1 MDYLNENVNNLLLSC
16 EENLEKAVNFV
27 KNEFMLIRAGRVNTG
42 IVDRITVDYFGT
54 PTPLKNLANMNAADS
69 RTLVVNLWDT
79 SIIRDVCKAILQAQ
93 IGANPIDDGRVIRLI
108 FPLLTEE
115 RRKELVKHAKKITEE
130 GKVTMR
136 NARRDALD
144 ALKKFSKSD
153 NISEDEQKSIE
164 ADIQK
169 LTDTYTKTLDTIFA
183 KKEQE
188 IMEI

>member
-1 MDYLNENVNNLLLSC
+1 LDYLNENINQALFAL

-27 KNEFMLIRAGRVNTG
+27 KGEFMLVRAGRVNTG
-42 IVDRITVDYFGT
+42 IVERINVDYFDA
-54 PTPLKNLANMNAADS
+54 PTPLKNLANINATDS

-79 SIIRDVCKAILQAQ
+79 SIIRDVCKAIIQAQ

-115 RRKELVKHAKKITEE
+115 RRKELVKQAKKITEE

-136 NARRDALD
+136 NARRDAMD
-144 ALKKFSKSD
+144 ALKKIAKAES
-153 NISEDEQKSIE
+153 ISEDEQKTIE

-169 LTDTYTKTLDTIFA
+169 LTDTYTKNLDTLFE
-183 KKEQE
+183 KKERE
-188 IMEI
+188 IVEI

>member
-1 MDYLNENVNNLLLSC
+1 MDYLNENINQALFAL

-27 KNEFMLIRAGRVNTG
+27 KGEFMLVRAGRVNTG
-42 IVDRITVDYFGT
+42 IVERINVDYFDA
-54 PTPLKNLANMNAADS
+54 PTPLKNLANINATDS

-79 SIIRDVCKAILQAQ
+79 SIIRDVCKAIIQAQ

-115 RRKELVKHAKKITEE
+115 RRKELVKQAKKITEE

-136 NARRDALD
+136 NARRDAMD
-144 ALKKFSKSD
+144 ALKKIAKAES
-153 NISEDEQKSIE
+153 ISEDEQKTIE

-169 LTDTYTKTLDTIFA
+169 LTDTYTKNLDTLFE
-183 KKEQE
+183 KKERE
-188 IMEI
+188 IVEI